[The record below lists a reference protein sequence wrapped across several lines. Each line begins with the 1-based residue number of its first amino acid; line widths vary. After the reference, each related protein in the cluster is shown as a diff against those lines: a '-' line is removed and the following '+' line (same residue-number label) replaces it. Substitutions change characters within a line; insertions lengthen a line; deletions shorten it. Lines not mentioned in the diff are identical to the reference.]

1 MKSYTKE
8 SEQFVPVCKDY
19 FSSYCVEDCNW
30 FGTCW
35 DFQEEAKSDTTRIGT
50 GNGSDTGVGETV
62 RAAKATPADGR
73 QTV

>member
-19 FSSYCVEDCNW
+19 FSNWCIDHCNW

-35 DFQEEAKSDTTRIGT
+35 DFQEEARSDTKRTGT

-62 RAAKATPADGR
+62 
-73 QTV
+73 

>member
-19 FSSYCVEDCNW
+19 FSKYCVEDCNW

-35 DFQEEAKSDTTRIGT
+35 DFQEDVNDTIRIGT
-50 GNGSDTGVGETV
+50 GDGSDTGD
-62 RAAKATPADGR
+62 RPA
-73 QTV
+73 V

>member
-35 DFQEEAKSDTTRIGT
+35 DFQEDVNDTIRIET
-50 GNGSDTGVGETV
+50 GDGSDTGDRPTV
-62 RAAKATPADGR
+62 
-73 QTV
+73 

>member
-19 FSSYCVEDCNW
+19 FSNWCIDHCNW

-35 DFQEEAKSDTTRIGT
+35 DFQEEARSDTKRTGT

>member
-19 FSSYCVEDCNW
+19 FSRYCVEDCNW

-35 DFQEEAKSDTTRIGT
+35 DFQEDVNDTIRIRT
-50 GNGSDTGVGETV
+50 GNGSDTGDRPTV
-62 RAAKATPADGR
+62 
-73 QTV
+73 

>member
-19 FSSYCVEDCNW
+19 FSDWCIDHCNW

-35 DFQEEAKSDTTRIGT
+35 DFQEEARSDTTRVRT
-50 GNGSDTGVGETV
+50 GDGSDTEVG
-62 RAAKATPADGR
+62 KA
-73 QTV
+73 V